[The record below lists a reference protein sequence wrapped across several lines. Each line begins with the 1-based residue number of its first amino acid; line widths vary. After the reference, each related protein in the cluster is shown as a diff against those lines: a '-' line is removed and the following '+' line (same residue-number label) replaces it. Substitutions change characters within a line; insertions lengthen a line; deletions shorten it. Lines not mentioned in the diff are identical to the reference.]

1 MLLGWPVGVPLS
13 KQTKGF
19 PMFIP
24 FLAASVI
31 AAVFVNMG
39 AMAVKISV
47 LTMALNA
54 MIALCIALAAV
65 TAWLLWKR

>member
-1 MLLGWPVGVPLS
+1 
-13 KQTKGF
+13 
-19 PMFIP
+19 MFVP

-31 AAVFVNMG
+31 AATFANMG

-54 MIALCIALAAV
+54 MIALCITLAAIAV
-65 TAWLLWKR
+65 WLAKRS

>member
-1 MLLGWPVGVPLS
+1 
-13 KQTKGF
+13 
-19 PMFIP
+19 MFIP

-31 AAVFVNMG
+31 AAASANMG

-54 MIALCIALAAV
+54 MIALCIVLAALSV
-65 TAWLLWKR
+65 WLLRKA